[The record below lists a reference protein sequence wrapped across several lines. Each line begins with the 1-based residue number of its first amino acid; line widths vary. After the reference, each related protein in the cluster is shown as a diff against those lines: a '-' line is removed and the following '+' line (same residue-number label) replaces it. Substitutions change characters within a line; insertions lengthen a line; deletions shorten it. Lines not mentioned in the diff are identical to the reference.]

1 MNGRFSIKCGPPL
14 KKATQST
21 TKQAKKSS
29 IKPRKKN
36 QVIIERSQIV
46 SSHLTGEK
54 KNQELE
60 KKDEAIEQEQI
71 PKKSEISKP
80 ISKIEKESSQKS
92 NNDKNHERPIS
103 KIQKESDPLHQKS
116 TKKTAL
122 TQIQQSKIQPET
134 QKRNNQQLKLQTPQQ
149 KQKSKTLKQHV
160 SQQPSKENIEMPKK
174 TQQPSKENTEISKK
188 TQQPRTPTQQSKA
201 QAQLKTPTQQ
211 LKTPTQQGQDNQ
223 QLEQLPIPTS
233 PFSNVQTYSYGY
245 PEDQNL
251 THDELIQTYQKLA
264 SEYKELLENRKILLK
279 ENKEVKSKIA
289 DAYSIQTSLEQEII
303 ENAKLRFSQSII

>member
-134 QKRNNQQLKLQTPQQ
+134 QKRNNQQLKIQTPQQ

-160 SQQPSKENIEMPKK
+160 S
-174 TQQPSKENTEISKK
+174 QQPSKENTEISKK
-188 TQQPRTPTQQSKA
+188 TQQPRTPTQQSKT